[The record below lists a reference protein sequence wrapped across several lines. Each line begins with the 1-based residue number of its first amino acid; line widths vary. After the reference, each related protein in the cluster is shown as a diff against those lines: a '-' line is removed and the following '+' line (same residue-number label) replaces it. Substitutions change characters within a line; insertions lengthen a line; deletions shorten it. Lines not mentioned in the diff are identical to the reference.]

1 MKNSNE
7 NNEVEVLVDNIQNN
21 SLAEQDK
28 INIKSIRSLNLISFI
43 DSQIQKASAENKLK
57 QLVSTKIKKILESD
71 EDVDITKLTYLLSA
85 LNKSDNDF
93 TLGMVTAIK
102 DFYQIEKESERN
114 PPEDDN
120 ESIEGNTTA
129 KDIRNIKNFL
139 KVFGEFSKS
148 EFPEA
153 GE

>member
-1 MKNSNE
+1 MKN
-7 NNEVEVLVDNIQNN
+7 NNEVETLVDNIQNN

-57 QLVSTKIKKILESD
+57 QLVSMKIKKILESD
-71 EDVDITKLTYLLSA
+71 DDVDITKLTYLLSA

-102 DFYQIEKESERN
+102 DFYQIEKESERIPSEN
-114 PPEDDN
+114 N
-120 ESIEGNTTA
+120 ESIEDSTTA
-129 KDIRNIKNFL
+129 KDIRNIKTFL

-148 EFPEA
+148 EFPET

>member
-1 MKNSNE
+1 MKN

-28 INIKSIRSLNLISFI
+28 INIKSIRSLNLIAFI

-102 DFYQIEKESERN
+102 DFYQIEKESERGISEN
-114 PPEDDN
+114 N
-120 ESIEGNTTA
+120 EPIEEGTTA
-129 KDIRNIKNFL
+129 KDIRNIKTFL